1 MKKKQIYFSSGGGKF
16 EENDVNHENDGYLFV
31 VR

>member
-1 MKKKQIYFSSGGGKF
+1 MKKKQIYFSSGGGKLRKMT
-16 EENDVNHENDGYLFV
+16 VNHENDGYLFV